1 MANEF
6 VIKKGFHSK
15 ADSQVTGSLDV
26 SGALTAGGSV
36 VGSAF
41 PFTGDAQ
48 ITGSLVVSGSFAS
61 FRVDTDNV
69 ILGAGAAANIVN
81 GAEDNVIIGTQ
92 AAGLGTIT
100 TAADKNVIIGYQAG
114 YDLTEGQKNIFLGH
128 QSGYNL
134 TSGDSNIGI
143 GEAAG
148 FGVSSA
154 NGNINIGQ
162 NTGVNTN
169 GSTNVSIGRYAGT
182 GASGALPDYCV
193 FIGRDAGRL
202 CHDADWDIA
211 IGDKALYNLNN
222 GNNNIAIGRNAGYNI
237 TDSHNNIII
246 GSGSLG
252 TAGMADQL
260 RIGNGNSLI
269 TISASLAT
277 GDIIFPSTASA
288 AYFSGDG
295 SNLTNLPASDPF
307 PYSGSAIIS
316 SSYTAGDTN
325 SNVLKLIG
333 SGSVSGSSLFEVQGA
348 AGTLFAVNDGLD
360 GELFAA
366 NNISG
371 LPVISANADNSV
383 RLGKYQGFGIFI
395 SGSTPGPTNE
405 AAKILITG
413 SIYNTG
419 SVLGIHRPVA
429 THTADFTSS
438 IGYLGNYN
446 IVGGNLTCSIQT
458 SSLMP
463 GAEFEFFQTSSVG
476 NFLFESASNVSLIVK
491 NDNMNL
497 AGQGSGATLKYISGD
512 TFHMVGD
519 LT

>member
-15 ADSQVTGSLDV
+15 ADSQVTGALDV
-26 SGALTAGGSV
+26 SGVLTAGGSV
-36 VGSAF
+36 VGAAF
-41 PFTGDAQ
+41 PFEGDAQ
-48 ITGSLVVSGSFAS
+48 ITGSLVISGSGISSPYYPAALKVDGGVYIVSGSNS
-61 FRVDTDNV
+61 
-69 ILGAGAAANIVN
+69 GIV
-81 GAEDNVIIGTQ
+81 
-92 AAGLGTIT
+92 GLTIENT
-100 TAADKNVIIGYQAG
+100 TAPASA
-114 YDLTEGQKNIFLGH
+114 
-128 QSGYNL
+128 
-134 TSGDSNIGI
+134 
-143 GEAAG
+143 EAAG
-148 FGVSSA
+148 GAGIQMIGATAESSPGVTGSIYVKDHTGGTNPYHPAMVLEAKDGGMYFTVDADTQIGSAFYFDKSYMNLRLDLISTSVSEMYFGNSNGGGSLARFVVGQQGSGWYFENSSA
-154 NGNINIGQ
+154 ASDLKIG
-162 NTGVNTN
+162 TT
-169 GSTNVSIGRYAGT
+169 T
-182 GASGALPDYCV
+182 
-193 FIGRDAGRL
+193 
-202 CHDADWDIA
+202 A
-211 IGDKALYNLNN
+211 IGGVGSY
-222 GNNNIAIGRNAGYNI
+222 
-237 TDSHNNIII
+237 TDWILIY
-246 GSGSLG
+246 SGSA
-252 TAGMADQL
+252 AGEH
-260 RIGNGNSLI
+260 RIQIGDSLDMNLSVSGSI
-269 TISASLAT
+269 TT
-277 GDIIFPSTASA
+277 NNTASA

-295 SNLTNLPASDPF
+295 SQLTNLPASDPF

-405 AAKILITG
+405 AAKIFITG

-429 THTADFTSS
+429 THTANFTSS

-463 GAEFEFFQTSSVG
+463 GAEFEFFQTSSTG